1 MRVIDE
7 EGDQIG
13 VISVY
18 KAISIA
24 EEKGLDLVEVS
35 PLSKPPVC
43 KIMDHGKYLY
53 EKKKKE
59 HEAKKKQKHIQVK
72 EVKFRPKTDEHDYQF
87 KKKHI
92 IRFLGEGNKVKVSVI
107 FRGRERVHPEIGEK
121 ILNRIIFEVQEHGI
135 AETRPKFE
143 GYYMMMVMAPK
154 PK

>member
-1 MRVIDE
+1 MIDN
-7 EGDQIG
+7 EGNQIG
-13 VISVY
+13 IIP
-18 KAISIA
+18 AREALAIA

-35 PLSKPPVC
+35 PHSKPPVC
-43 KIMDHGKYLY
+43 KIMNHGKYLY

-92 IRFLGEGNKVKVSVI
+92 MRFLGEGNKVKVSVL
-107 FRGRERVHPEIGEK
+107 FRGRERVHPEIGKK
-121 ILNRIIFEVQEHGI
+121 ILERITFELQEQGI
-135 AETRPKFE
+135 VESAPKFE
-143 GYYMMMVMAPK
+143 GHIMTMVMAPK

>member
-1 MRVIDE
+1 MPVP
-7 EGDQIG
+7 
-13 VISVY
+13 

-43 KIMDHGKYLY
+43 KIMNHGKYLY

-59 HEAKKKQKHIQVK
+59 HEAKKKQKLIHVK

-92 IRFLGEGNKVKVSVI
+92 LRFLGEGNKVKVSVI
-107 FRGRERVHPEIGEK
+107 FRGRERVHPDIGKK
-121 ILNRIIFEVQEHGI
+121 ILDRIIFEIKDNGI
-135 AETRPKFE
+135 VETSPKFE
-143 GYYMMMVMAPK
+143 GYMMTMVMAPK